1 MVTMVKMRLMLV
13 DDEAEFL
20 ATMQK
25 ILERRGYSVLTA
37 SGGEA
42 CLKRLEDELVHV
54 VILDVQMPGMSG
66 VETLRRIKQD
76 HPMIEVIML
85 TGNATV
91 TSAVEGMRLGA
102 LDYLLKPAPVDELLA
117 KAEKAFQKRLEVEQN
132 IKMAEA
138 MKKSGI

>member
-1 MVTMVKMRLMLV
+1 MVTMVKMRLLLV

-37 SGGEA
+37 PGGEA
-42 CLKRLEDELVHV
+42 CLKLLEDELVHV

-66 VETLRRIKQD
+66 VETLRRIKQE
-76 HPMIEVIML
+76 HPMVEVIML